1 MMYRFFTMSL
11 THIQGRII
19 DEVASHPDGTSFNR
33 LADRLKGK
41 LSRVVLSREVRNL
54 SRKGVLKIARDP
66 NHRQRKIIMVENA
79 VINVLEK
86 MREDRLGGRL
96 SRRKAARITLK
107 YISTYRRLV
116 EEESSQLIKDYL
128 KYKVLQCFEK
138 ILEEVV

>member
-1 MMYRFFTMSL
+1 MSL

-19 DEVASHPDGTSFNR
+19 DEVASHPGGTSFNR

-41 LSRVVLSREVRNL
+41 LSRVVLSREVRTL

-86 MREDRLGGRL
+86 MCEDRLVGRL

-116 EEESSQLIKDYL
+116 DEEEASQLIKDYV

>member
-1 MMYRFFTMSL
+1 MYRFFAMSF

-19 DEVASHPDGTSFNR
+19 DEVARHPTGTSFNR

-66 NHRQRKIIMVENA
+66 NHRQRKIIMVES
-79 VINVLEK
+79 VIINVLEK
-86 MREDRLGGRL
+86 MREDRLGRRL

-116 EEESSQLIKDYL
+116 EEEASQLIKDYV
-128 KYKVLQCFEK
+128 KYKVLQRFEK

>member
-1 MMYRFFTMSL
+1 MYRFFTMSL

-96 SRRKAARITLK
+96 SRRMAARITLK

-116 EEESSQLIKDYL
+116 EEEASQLIKDYV